1 MIKNIRLLMKRTRK
15 GRNDVV
21 HEVGVYRKRQ
31 IELKELR
38 KRIKDEFTNGI
49 NNLRAEDR
57 YLIEERNKQ
66 HLLKQHVNTQKHWIQ
81 NLLAAKLRY
90 DKKHDV
96 ALEKMSNRF
105 CTRLNFEKE
114 K

>member
-1 MIKNIRLLMKRTRK
+1 MIKNIRLLMKRIWK

-21 HEVGVYRKRQ
+21 HEDGVYRKRQ

-57 YLIEERNKQ
+57 YLIEETNMQ
-66 HLLKQHVNTQKHWIQ
+66 DLLKQQVNTQKHWIKD
-81 NLLAAKLRY
+81 LLAAKVRY

-96 ALEKMSNRF
+96 VLGKMSNRF
-105 CTRLNFEKE
+105 CT
-114 K
+114 